1 MNKPS
6 LGISGRIA
14 AAFQSNALTPLLALV
29 ALLLGLFAVLVTP
42 REEEPQINVTM
53 ANVLI
58 PFPGASSTD
67 VQNMV
72 ARPAEQVLSQIAG
85 IEHTYSVARPG
96 MAVLTVQFKVGV
108 PRTEALVRLY
118 DVLNANQD
126 WLPRDLGT
134 LTPIV
139 KPKGID
145 DVPVLGVTLW
155 SREALPALELERVA
169 HAVEAELKRVPGTRE
184 VQTIGGPGRAVQVWL
199 DPVRLRERGVD
210 VLALKQS
217 LAAANAGMPSGVVLD
232 TSGKAGD
239 KAGQL
244 LHVETGEF
252 LRNEQDV
259 GDLVV
264 GVSKGLPVF
273 LREVARIE
281 SGAQLPQ
288 RYVWFT
294 PGAGAA
300 ADMASA
306 TPAERADPGKA
317 APAGGVYPAVTLT
330 VTKKP
335 GENAVDVSRAVRAR
349 IAALSNTVIPANME
363 ASITRDYGE
372 TAAEKANKLIQKLAF
387 ATGSVILLVGFALG
401 RREAVIVGAA
411 VILTLTAT
419 LFASW
424 AWGFTLNRVS
434 LFALIFSIGILV
446 DDAIVVVENIHRHQ
460 QLTPQASLKDIIPRA
475 VDEVGG
481 PTILATLTVIAALL
495 PMAFVSGLMGPYMS
509 PIPINSSLGMA
520 LSLAIAFTVTPWL
533 ALKLMKPHAHTGA
546 ATGHSDPV
554 AVKTTGL
561 GPKLQTLFAR
571 VLTPFLDSA
580 RKRWLLLGGILVAL
594 LLSVGLA
601 MVQWVVM
608 KMLPFDNKSE
618 FQVVVEMPA
627 GTPLEATAATLNDLG
642 AFLAQQPEV
651 LNLQAYAGTASPIT
665 FNGLVRQYYLR
676 ADADQGDLQV
686 NLVDK
691 KHRSEKSH
699 VIAQRLR
706 PALEK
711 IGAKHQARIKV
722 VEVPPG
728 PPVMSP
734 LVAEVYGPDEAGR
747 QQVAARVAQSFAA
760 TPDIV
765 GVDTSLKENA
775 ARVYLR
781 VRRQRAESLGIPVA
795 AVAQSAAMALSGTDA
810 AYLHDGQ
817 SKYPVPVRL
826 QLPLASQNG
835 LDSLLA
841 MPLRAANGQLVPLS
855 ELVELQYGV
864 IDKPL
869 FTKDLQGVSYVFG
882 DMAGKLDSPLYGLFA
897 IRSTLAAAPE
907 GEQGKLGEYWITQP
921 ADPFRQ
927 YAIKWDGELQITYDT
942 FRDMGAA
949 YGVGLILIY
958 LLVVAQFR
966 SYLTPLVIMA
976 PIPLT
981 LIGVMPGHALL
992 GAQFTATSMIG
1003 MIALAGIIVR
1013 NSILLVDFIELQVAQ
1028 GMPFKEAV
1036 VQSAAVRAQP
1046 IALTGLAA
1054 MIGAFFILDDPIFNG
1069 LAVSLI
1075 FGILVSTLLTLVVI
1089 PVMYY
1094 ALYWRRMPARAEAT
1108 PPVVS
1113 TE

>member
-1 MNKPS
+1 MKA
-6 LGISGRIA
+6 LGVSGRLA
-14 AAFQSNALTPLLALV
+14 RAFQDNALTPLLAIV
-29 ALLLGLFAVLVTP
+29 AMLLGLFAVMVTP

-67 VQNMV
+67 VQNMI
-72 ARPAEQVLSQIAG
+72 ARPAEQVLSQIAD
-85 IEHTYSVARPG
+85 IEHTYSVSRPG
-96 MAVLTVQFKVGV
+96 VAVLTVQFKVGV
-108 PRTEALVRLY
+108 PRTDALVRLY

-126 WLPRDLGT
+126 WLPRNLGA
-134 LTPIV
+134 LPPIV

-155 SREALPALELERVA
+155 SKDAQSGFELERVA
-169 HAVEAELKRVPGTRE
+169 RSLEAEIKRVPGTRE
-184 VQTIGGPGRAVQVWL
+184 VQTIGGPGQAVSVLL
-199 DPVRLRERGVD
+199 DPSRLRERGVD
-210 VLALKQS
+210 VQTLAQALG
-217 LAAANAGMPSGVVLD
+217 AANLGMPSGSVL
-232 TSGKAGD
+232 KAD
-239 KAGQL
+239 GQGHQML
-244 LHVETGEF
+244 SVETGEF
-252 LRNEQDV
+252 LRNAADV
-259 GDLVV
+259 GELVV
-264 GVSKGLPVF
+264 GVSHGKPVY

-281 SGAQLPQ
+281 AGAQQAQ
-288 RYVWFT
+288 RHVWFT
-294 PGAGAA
+294 EGAA
-300 ADMASA
+300 ASA
-306 TPAERADPGKA
+306 PGQT
-317 APAGGVYPAVTLT
+317 YPAVTLT

-335 GENAVDVSRAVRAR
+335 GQNAVDVARATRAR
-349 IAALSNTVIPANME
+349 LDELRNTVLPADVEMT
-363 ASITRDYGE
+363 ITRDYGE
-372 TAAEKANKLIQKLAF
+372 TAAEKANKLIQKLGF
-387 ATGSVILLVGFALG
+387 ATGSVILLVGLALG

-460 QLTPQASLKDIIPRA
+460 QLHPGMPLREIIPAA

-520 LSLAIAFTVTPWL
+520 ISLGIAFTVTPWL
-533 ALKLMKPHAHTGA
+533 ALKLMKDHSAAHAGHTDA
-546 ATGHSDPV
+546 PV
-554 AVKTTGL
+554 STEASGKIARFFNAVL
-561 GPKLQTLFAR
+561 MPL
-571 VLTPFLDSA
+571 LTQRS
-580 RKRWLLLGGILVAL
+580 KRWVMGLSILAALGM
-594 LLSVGLA
+594 SVGLA
-601 MVQWVVM
+601 TVPSTWAGVVM

-618 FQVVVEMPA
+618 FQVVVDMPA
-627 GTPLEATAATLNDLG
+627 GTPLEDTAAALQDMG
-642 AFLAQQPEV
+642 AFLSKQPEV
-651 LNLQAYAGTASPIT
+651 MNIQGYAGTASPIT

-676 ADADQGDLQV
+676 ADAEQGDLQV

-691 KHRSEKSH
+691 HHRHDKSH

-706 PALEK
+706 PELEV
-711 IGAKHQARIKV
+711 IAARHGARIKV

-747 QQVAARVAQSFAA
+747 QQLARRVAQAFDDTA
-760 TPDIV
+760 DIV
-765 GVDTSLKENA
+765 GIDTTWKEDA
-775 ARVYLR
+775 PRAFLR

-795 AVAQSAAMALSGTDA
+795 VVAQTVQAALSGHDA
-810 AYLHDGQ
+810 AFLHDEQ
-817 SKYPVPVRL
+817 SKIPVPVRL
-826 QLPLASQNG
+826 QLPRESQIG

-841 MPLRAANGQLVPLS
+841 LPLRAANGKLVPLS
-855 ELVELQYGV
+855 ELVTVENGV

-869 FTKDLQGVSYVFG
+869 FSKDLLPVSYVFG
-882 DMAGKLDSPLYGLFA
+882 DMAGKLDSPLYGLFD
-897 IRSTLAAAPE
+897 IRKQLDKAALPNT
-907 GEQGKLGEYWITQP
+907 GKMDEYWVKQP
-921 ADPFRQ
+921 SDPYRA
-927 YAIKWDGELQITYDT
+927 YAIKWDGEWQITFET

-958 LLVVAQFR
+958 LLVVAQFK
-966 SYLTPLVIMA
+966 SYRTPLIIMA

-981 LIGVMPGHALL
+981 IIGVMPGHALL

-1013 NSILLVDFIELQVAQ
+1013 NSILLVDFIELQLAQ
-1028 GMPFKEAV
+1028 GMDFKKAV

-1046 IALTGLAA
+1046 IALTGIAA
-1054 MIGAFFILDDPIFNG
+1054 MVGAFFILDDPIFNG

-1075 FGILVSTLLTLVVI
+1075 FGIAVSTMLTLIVI
-1089 PVMYY
+1089 PV
-1094 ALYWRRMPARAEAT
+1094 LYFAAYRRQHDAPASA
-1108 PPVVS
+1108 
-1113 TE
+1113 